1 MKKLPDPEDYR
12 EKTTKMQ
19 NKILERKKTN
29 RQKENDE

>member
-19 NKILERKKTN
+19 NKILERKKN
-29 RQKENDE
+29 KQAKRE